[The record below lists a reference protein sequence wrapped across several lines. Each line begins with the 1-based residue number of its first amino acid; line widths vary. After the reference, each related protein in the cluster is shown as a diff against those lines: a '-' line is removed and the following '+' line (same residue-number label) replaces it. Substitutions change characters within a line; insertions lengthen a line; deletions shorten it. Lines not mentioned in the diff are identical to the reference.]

1 MTFASL
7 RGRWP
12 AAAALLAG
20 ALALSAC
27 SAGSLGSSDS
37 TPGGKTQITFL
48 TNNDPNNVK
57 TATAVVKAFETAIP
71 DIDVKVDTRP
81 GGGEGD
87 NLVKTR
93 LSTGDMADVFEYN
106 SGSLFQAI
114 SPEKNLTPV
123 TNEAWVADLDDT
135 FKQVVTAGGKHLRR
149 ALGQRHRRRRAL
161 QHQGVLQAR
170 AQGPGDVGPVHGQQR
185 QDQGRR
191 PHRGR
196 ADLR

>member
-57 TATAVVKAFETAIP
+57 TATAVVKAFETANP

-87 NLVKTR
+87 NLVK
-93 LSTGDMADVFEYN
+93 
-106 SGSLFQAI
+106 
-114 SPEKNLTPV
+114 
-123 TNEAWVADLDDT
+123 
-135 FKQVVTAGGKHLRR
+135 TAGGKHLRR